1 MLEVISEKFTV
12 PLEVV
17 EAELVPPVI
26 VSAEEKVPDG
36 TVIAS
41 EVEEGTL
48 VIEAVA
54 ELVHPVIVSPTLKLE
69 EDATD
74 NVSVPNGYSLI
85 PLAKLRDSWLIV
97 QRFKP
102 LLAQSANN
110 MFKERLAVLRS

>member
-26 VSAEEKVPDG
+26 VSQ
-36 TVIAS
+36 
-41 EVEEGTL
+41 
-48 VIEAVA
+48 
-54 ELVHPVIVSPTLKLE
+54 TLKLE